1 MSFSRLTPETTKY
14 VTNYMFGPTRN
25 ILLGMSLAYSTQKEK
40 YIHYPII
47 LFFPSIYAGYHIYK
61 NKEDIR
67 NWIFE

>member
-1 MSFSRLTPETTKY
+1 MSLAKLTPETTKY
-14 VTNYMFGPTRN
+14 VVNYMFGPTRN
-25 ILLGMSLAYSTQKEK
+25 ILMGMSLAYATQKEK

-47 LFFPSIYAGYHIYK
+47 LLFPSIYAGYHIYK